1 MRRTVLR
8 PHRLFACSL
17 AAVLLLAGSAA
28 LAQTGEQKEAADFAV
43 SGVVQ
48 SVDAAKRSI
57 TIQGPN
63 QDGGTYDVDPQAVLE
78 KGDATIGLGDVKT
91 GWNVTV
97 NGDLRGAKK
106 VVTYLSVEETP

>member
-8 PHRLFACSL
+8 PHRLLACSL
-17 AAVLLLAGSAA
+17 ATALLLLAGSA

-48 SVDAAKRSI
+48 SVDAAARSI

-63 QDGGTYDVDPQAVLE
+63 QDGGTYDVDPKAVL
-78 KGDATIGLGDVKT
+78 KNGDATIGLAEVKT
-91 GWNVTV
+91 GWQVSV
-97 NGDLRGAKK
+97 NGDLRGAKQ
-106 VVTYLSVEETP
+106 VVTYLSVDDTP